1 MKSEKILKHLPTFK
15 KLLNH
20 FPAIEQFAK
29 FFVVGVM
36 NTGVDLV
43 ILNILMFTT
52 GLAQDLPYSFF
63 KATSFLAA
71 VIFSYYINKHWT
83 FQDKSKKD
91 TEKKF
96 YQFIGVSIVGAIINV
111 TVATIV
117 VSILRPMI
125 GTEAI
130 SGQLWGNIGA
140 LCGTAIGLIWN
151 FIGYK
156 FWVFKK

>member
-1 MKSEKILKHLPTFK
+1 MAFEKILAR
-15 KLLNH
+15 
-20 FPAIEQFAK
+20 FPFIQQFAK

-36 NTGVDLV
+36 NTGVDLT

-52 GLAQDLPYSFF
+52 KQTEGVYYTAFKTLSF
-63 KATSFLAA
+63 TTA

-83 FQDKSKKD
+83 FQDKSAKNSR
-91 TEKKF
+91 KKF
-96 YQFIGVSIVGAIINV
+96 YQFIGVSLIGAIINV
-111 TVATIV
+111 TVATLIV
-117 VSILRPMI
+117 ATIRPII
-125 GTEAI
+125 GTGVI

-156 FWVFKK
+156 LWVFKK

>member
-1 MKSEKILKHLPTFK
+1 MTNMNREGILAR
-15 KLLNH
+15 
-20 FPAIEQFAK
+20 FPIIKQFAK

-52 GLAQDLPYSFF
+52 RQNEGLYYSVF
-63 KATSFLAA
+63 KTLSFATA

-83 FQDKSKKD
+83 FRDKSD
-91 TEKKF
+91 ENTGKKF
-96 YQFIGVSIVGAIINV
+96 YQFIAISIVGAIINV
-111 TVATIV
+111 SVATIIV
-117 VSILRPMI
+117 NIVRPI
-125 GTEAI
+125 AGTDLI

-151 FIGYK
+151 FTGYK
-156 FWVFKK
+156 FIVFKK